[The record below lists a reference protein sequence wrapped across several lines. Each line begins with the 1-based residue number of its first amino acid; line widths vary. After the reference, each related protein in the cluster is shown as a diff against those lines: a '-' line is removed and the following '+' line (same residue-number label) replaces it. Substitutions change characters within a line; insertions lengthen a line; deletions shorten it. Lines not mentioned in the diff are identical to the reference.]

1 MGAPRLAIDH
11 VALPVD
17 DAAAAQRFYGEVLGL
32 ALVEALSGDD
42 WDGSPWL
49 MMIYADAG
57 GRQLALCAHRGYR
70 REKERAPTD
79 ARHYA
84 LATAAA
90 GELDQWKRRLGEAG
104 VDFREEDHGE
114 QRSIYFADPSG
125 NTLEITT
132 PPARRAT
139 RGSALAAAEVERWV
153 KKGSD

>member
-1 MGAPRLAIDH
+1 VGVPRLAIDH

-17 DAAAAQRFYGEVLGL
+17 DAAAARRFYGEVLGL

-49 MMIYADAG
+49 MMIYADAD

-70 REKERAPTD
+70 HGKERVPTD

-90 GELDQWKRRLGEAG
+90 DELEEWKRRLREAG
-104 VDFREEDHGE
+104 VDFREEDHGA

-132 PPARRAT
+132 PSARRPT
-139 RGSALAAAEVERWV
+139 RGSERAAAEVERWL
-153 KKGSD
+153 KTE